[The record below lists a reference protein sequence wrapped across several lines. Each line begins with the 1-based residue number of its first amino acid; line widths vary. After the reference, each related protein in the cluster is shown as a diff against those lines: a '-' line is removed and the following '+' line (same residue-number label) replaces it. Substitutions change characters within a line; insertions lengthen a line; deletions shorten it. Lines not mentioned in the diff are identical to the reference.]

1 MFAKKKKKKKSKA
14 VKLNGRVWSECE
26 CEYILTWVT
35 NCGFDSVTTLEQE
48 LDEP

>member
-1 MFAKKKKKKKSKA
+1 MSAKKKKSKA
-14 VKLNGRVWSECE
+14 VKCNGRVWSECE
-26 CEYILTWVT
+26 GEREYILTWVT